1 MYLHT
6 SVPRQIPQI
15 GITIPPKVT
24 TTPIRDQGGLEQEI
38 THWKPKAMAMEER
51 FTQDQ
56 GEGSTTT
63 TIVEERF
70 MFPSNNLII
79 CLLALIAIFPGQAI
93 SQKAVGDI
101 NAMTG
106 FLKGLQQG
114 MAQRDAQEAANQQFL
129 ANCRSEMHPKLL
141 SLTSD
146 CVSLETENLIFST
159 LNTALEM
166 DSGSSSRNW
175 SNRNTG
181 SFGTIS
187 VHKENISAY
196 GNVCREFNISF
207 SFDGKTQNTSG
218 TACRVSSG
226 NWRIL

>member
-1 MYLHT
+1 M
-6 SVPRQIPQI
+6 SPRGNALKIY
-15 GITIPPKVT
+15 
-24 TTPIRDQGGLEQEI
+24 
-38 THWKPKAMAMEER
+38 
-51 FTQDQ
+51 
-56 GEGSTTT
+56 
-63 TIVEERF
+63 
-70 MFPSNNLII
+70 
-79 CLLALIAIFPGQAI
+79 LIAFIAVFPGQAI
-93 SQKAVGDI
+93 SQRAVGDI

-106 FLKGLQQG
+106 ILKGLQQG

-146 CVSLETENLIFST
+146 CVSLETENIIFST

-166 DSGSSSRNW
+166 DAGSSLRNW

-187 VHKENISAY
+187 VQREANSAY

-207 SFDGKTQNTSG
+207 NFDGKTQSTSG

-226 NWRIL
+226 SWRIL